1 MTDEAL
7 IKKIVA
13 ALENTLAEI
22 VIAEHTDALNALTEI
37 IIKTLKTVEDLSA
50 PQAYRRAAEVFADAA
65 VAEEAEAAEEAAK
78 AKAKAEAAAKA
89 KRPRPTRRVLKMG
102 KFEMY
107 QLRQHRIVAR
117 AAKQAREQKHKA

>member
-1 MTDEAL
+1 MSDEVL

-65 VAEEAEAAEEAAK
+65 VAEEAEAVEEAAK
-78 AKAKAEAAAKA
+78 ELEA
-89 KRPRPTRRVLKMG
+89 KRRPGRRVLKMG
-102 KFEMY
+102 KIEQY
-107 QLRQHRIVAR
+107 ELRQRRVAARVAKR
-117 AAKQAREQKHKA
+117 ARTET